1 MTKFAQKQ
9 VGEIN
14 AVIEQIEKA
23 VKPNCEIG
31 AREKMILR
39 TILKTNKI
47 ERVAKF
53 FPCKREYS
61 DAIVSHFVNEKGLI
75 KNRFSSHTQAFVFL
89 LY

>member
-1 MTKFAQKQ
+1 MAIFAPKQ
-9 VGEIN
+9 IEEIN
-14 AVIEQIEKA
+14 AVIEQIEKE

-31 AREKMILR
+31 AREKILLR
-39 TILKTNKI
+39 TILKTNKV

-61 DAIVSHFVNEKGLI
+61 DTIVAHFVNEKGLV
-75 KNRFSSHTQAFVFL
+75 KNKFSSMGQAFVFL